1 MFVYCILSILLAQY
15 THEFLFYINK
25 SDVRGQKKNKKHV
38 DAVWQIYLSR
48 KSFAFVGNF
57 SNSCKSHYNCVHF
70 EVMVYIERDSLQL
83 MQTCKNFIQ

>member
-1 MFVYCILSILLAQY
+1 MKITIENIIFILDFLSNYIQKNLRCGEISI
-15 THEFLFYINK
+15 
-25 SDVRGQKKNKKHV
+25 HV
-38 DAVWQIYLSR
+38 DAVWRIYLSR

-57 SNSCKSHYNCVHF
+57 SNPCKSHYNCVHF